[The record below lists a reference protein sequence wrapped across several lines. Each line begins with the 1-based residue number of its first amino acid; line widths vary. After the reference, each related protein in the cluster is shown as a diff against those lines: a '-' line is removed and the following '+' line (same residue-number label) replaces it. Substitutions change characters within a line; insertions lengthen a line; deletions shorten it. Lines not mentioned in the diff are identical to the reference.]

1 MSRLESLRH
10 RPFMFQI
17 YDCLETVTSTNDYL
31 QQFVSDGVPR
41 IVMAAEQTAGK
52 GQYGR
57 TWESRRGEGVYIS
70 YLIYPRWKAEQARFL
85 NFLASLAVVDAV
97 AKQGGDKLPLRLKEP
112 NDVLVGSR
120 KLAGILI
127 ELGTCGRQIQWA
139 ILGMGI
145 NLFQRTFTG
154 ALATTATSLMMEGVR
169 VTSAADFCDT
179 LNKAFLKQYGRVS
192 EGDWKAVEQ
201 DYCQLL
207 SRKEQ

>member
-1 MSRLESLRH
+1 
-10 RPFMFQI
+10 MFQI
-17 YDCLETVTSTNDYL
+17 CECLETVTSTNDYL
-31 QQFVSDGVPR
+31 KQFVSDGVPR
-41 IVMAAEQTAGK
+41 LVMAAEQTAGK

-57 TWESRRGEGVYIS
+57 KWESHRGEGLYVS

-127 ELGTCGRQIQWA
+127 ELGTCGRELQWV
-139 ILGMGI
+139 IVGIGI
-145 NLFQRTFTG
+145 NLFQHAFNG
-154 ALATTATSLMMEGVR
+154 ALAASATSLSIEGVR

-179 LNKAFLKQYGRVS
+179 LNKAFLKQYKRVS
-192 EGDWKAVEQ
+192 DGGWEAVEQ
-201 DYCQLL
+201 DYRQLL
-207 SRKEQ
+207 NRKNNEYFQL